1 MTISVCMIVK
11 NEESNLAE
19 CLACLKE
26 IADEIIIVDTGS
38 TDRTKK
44 IAAEYTDRIFDL
56 AWTGDFAAARN
67 YAFSKATMDYIYSA
81 DADERLDEENRKR
94 FLLLKQA
101 LLPEIEIV
109 QMYYCNQLENN
120 TIYSYDKEYRPK
132 LYKRI
137 RQFVWQERIHEAVA
151 LQPVVFDSDI
161 EIIHKP
167 SAGHGSRDLAVFASM
182 VKNGETISNRLL
194 EIYTKELYIVG
205 KVDDLCQAEA
215 FFIKK
220 AEEATDEDV
229 LKRACCILAKYYRI
243 TKKDASFM
251 KYALKVVALN
261 GCSEMCYEIG
271 EYYFDKADYSEA
283 AMWYYN
289 AINETEALLDL
300 ACKEKYAD
308 GRLRECTACGMK
320 EAE

>member
-11 NEESNLAE
+11 NEEENLAT
-19 CLACLKE
+19 CLDGLKE

-38 TDRTKK
+38 TDRTKA
-44 IAAEYTDRIFDL
+44 IAAGYTDRIFDL

-81 DADERLDEENRKR
+81 DADERLDEENRQR
-94 FLLLKQA
+94 FLVLKEA
-101 LLPEIEIV
+101 LMPEIEIV

-120 TIYSYDKEYRPK
+120 TIYSYDREYRPK

-151 LQPVVFDSDI
+151 LHPVVFDSDI
-161 EIIHKP
+161 EILHKP
-167 SAGHGSRDLAVFASM
+167 SAGHAKRDLQVLASM
-182 VKNGETISNRLL
+182 IKKGETLSDRLR
-194 EIYTKELYIVG
+194 EIYAKELYIAG
-205 KVDDLCQAEA
+205 DAEDLRASESFMIQW
-215 FFIKK
+215 
-220 AEEATDEDV
+220 AEEAADADA

-243 TKKDASFM
+243 TENDAAFM

-271 EYYFDKADYSEA
+271 EYYFSRSDMGEA
-283 AMWYYN
+283 ALWFYN
-289 AINETEALLDL
+289 AKEETEALLDL

-308 GRLRECTACGMK
+308 KRLQECGV
-320 EAE
+320 